1 MRQQKFYRK
10 PTDNYPSI
18 ERAIIEIFNL
28 PMEVC
33 FIREYNKI
41 YKNEDNDI
49 KSQVYCHIE
58 YTNEQDVKCSLE
70 IQKSVFVLIYMPQE
84 NE

>member
-1 MRQQKFYRK
+1 MGQQKFYRK
-10 PTDNYPSI
+10 QTDKYLSI
-18 ERAIIEIFNL
+18 ERDIIEIFNL

-41 YKNEDNDI
+41 YKNEDNNI

-58 YTNEQDVKCSLE
+58 YTNEQGVKCLLD
-70 IQKSVFVLIYMPQE
+70 IQKSVFVLIYMLEE